1 MWTWSVVLCCHD
13 DIMVL
18 VMSNQR
24 AAAHPGNAIRHIHGY
39 GDTIHGC
46 VAFHWHVGGI
56 SNTATEW

>member
-1 MWTWSVVLCCHD
+1 
-13 DIMVL
+13 MVL